1 MIKYLLL
8 LLLTATAIVQGQADE
23 FSNTRYVSAFGGL
36 NWLHLRQGNQ
46 AEFHPGY
53 AAAFA
58 VGYRITPSCRIEG
71 ELGYRWNKIA
81 NLEDIT
87 EGSRTYSLE
96 GVKGNTQ
103 TYSCMANGY
112 TDFDLGYWFTPY
124 VGFGVGVAFNE
135 LTFEHR
141 RGSKRFTNSAFASQ
155 AIVGAK
161 APIAEQIDLGF
172 EYRYLVSKGDMR
184 EQSAGLSLT
193 YNY

>member
-8 LLLTATAIVQGQADE
+8 LLLTTATIVQGQADE
-23 FSNTRYVSAFGGL
+23 FNNTHYVSAFGGV
-36 NWLHLRQGNQ
+36 NWLHLRKGNY
-46 AEFHPGY
+46 AEIPPGC

-81 NLEDIT
+81 RLGD
-87 EGSRTYSLE
+87 
-96 GVKGNTQ
+96 VKGDTQ

-112 TDFDLGYWFTPY
+112 TDFDVGYWYTPY
-124 VGFGVGVAFNE
+124 IGFGIGYAFNE
-135 LTFEHR
+135 TTLDQSY
-141 RGSKRFTNSAFASQ
+141 SKRRFTDNDFASQ
-155 AIVGAK
+155 AIVGVK

-172 EYRYLVSKGDMR
+172 EYRYFVSKGNMH